1 MSNETTFDEMGLRE
15 NVLRGVYSYGFE
27 RPSLIQQKAIL
38 PFVNGKDLIAQ
49 SQSGTGK
56 TGTFV
61 ISTLQRIN
69 VEEKTTQALILLPIR
84 ELATQVNTVIQG
96 LGSHI
101 QGLTTEVAIGGV
113 RSSTSRHPA
122 HIVIG
127 TPGRVFDN
135 LQHKHLNLDH
145 LKVIVLDEADEMLSR
160 GFIDQV
166 HSIFQYVPK
175 TTQVALFSATM
186 SPEVIDISKKFMDE
200 PLQILVKN
208 EELTL
213 DGIRQFY
220 VVVRNREEKYSVILD
235 LFDVISV
242 TQSIIYAN
250 TKREVEQLY
259 EKLTSNK
266 FSVGL
271 ITGNMAQDYRNE
283 VMYEFRQGK
292 TRVLLSTDMLARGID
307 IQQISLVVNFD
318 LPREKET
325 YIHRIGRSGRFGR
338 KGVAI
343 NIITPD
349 DISFMKELEGYYSTY
364 VEELPSNIADL
375 L

>member
-1 MSNETTFDEMGLRE
+1 MDVSFDDMRLSE

-27 RPSLIQQKAIL
+27 RPSLIQQKAIPSFL
-38 PFVNGKDLIAQ
+38 QGKDLIAQ

-69 VEEKTTQALILLPIR
+69 VAEKTTQALILLPIR

-101 QGLTTEVAIGGV
+101 PGLTTEVAIGGT
-113 RSSTSRHPA
+113 RTNGRQDPA

-135 LQHKHLNLDH
+135 LQRKQLTLDH
-145 LKVIVLDEADEMLSR
+145 LKIIVLDEADEMLSR

-166 HSIFQYVPK
+166 HSIFRFVPK
-175 TTQVALFSATM
+175 ETQVALFSATM
-186 SPEVIDISKKFMDE
+186 SPEVIEITKKFMNE

-220 VVVRNREEKYSVILD
+220 VAVRNREEKYSVVLD
-235 LFDVISV
+235 LFDIISV

-250 TKREVEQLY
+250 TKREVEKLY
-259 EKLTSNK
+259 ETLTSNK

-271 ITGNMAQDYRNE
+271 ITGNMSQDDRNE
-283 VMYEFRQGK
+283 VMREFRQGK

-307 IQQISLVVNFD
+307 IQQISLVINFD

-338 KGVAI
+338 KGVSI
-343 NIITPD
+343 NLLTND
-349 DISFMKELEGYYSTY
+349 DVSFMKELEAYYSTY